1 MLIKPLPKQ
10 TKQVLLEFSCDL
22 KFPAPPHF
30 EHFILSIEV
39 TSSEIICLKAIFG
52 FSIIGLSTVV
62 SITTAN
68 YKVKLLFLGHLK
80 S

>member
-1 MLIKPLPKQ
+1 MLMKPLPKQ

-39 TSSEIICLKAIFG
+39 TSSKIICFKGIFG
-52 FSIIGLSTVV
+52 FFILD
-62 SITTAN
+62 
-68 YKVKLLFLGHLK
+68 YLL
-80 S
+80 

>member
-1 MLIKPLPKQ
+1 MYPLPKQ
-10 TKQVLLEFSCDL
+10 TKQVFLEFSGVL

-30 EHFILSIEV
+30 EHFILSIDV
-39 TSSEIICLKAIFG
+39 TSSEIICFKAIFG

-62 SITTAN
+62 SIPTDN